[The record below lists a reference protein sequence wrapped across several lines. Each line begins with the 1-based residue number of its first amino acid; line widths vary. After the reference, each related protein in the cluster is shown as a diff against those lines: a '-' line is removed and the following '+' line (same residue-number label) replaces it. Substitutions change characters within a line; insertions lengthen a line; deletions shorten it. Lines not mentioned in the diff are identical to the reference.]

1 LTRSGIFVYRD
12 AQGKTIRELR
22 PPEEVMHPDSL
33 ASFGLMPVT
42 NDHPSELLTADNAKE
57 YQVGT
62 VSESVVAEGDKVR
75 AALMITDAQ
84 AIEALDAGK
93 SELSC
98 GYTADVVQESGV
110 WQGQPYDAKQIN
122 IRGNHVALVDAG
134 RAGPACSVRMDAAGA
149 AQEIPM
155 DEIKVEL
162 GGAQYSVPADLA
174 AEMVKML
181 EAKGL
186 KPMMGDAKPDA
197 SAEIAAVKAD
207 ARRKLDQLQA
217 RVDALQS
224 VDASKAMREAITQEI
239 RKELAVDEM
248 AKRFDVDISD
258 AKSFADKQRKLATK
272 LAPSI
277 KLDGKSDDY
286 VASLI
291 DFSVMARE
299 EQTAASPRAGFRADA
314 QDNDDPAAVARA
326 KMIAH
331 LDGKKEA

>member
-1 LTRSGIFVYRD
+1 M
-12 AQGKTIRELR
+12 E
-22 PPEEVMHPDSL
+22 
-33 ASFGLMPVT
+33 
-42 NDHPSELLTADNAKE
+42 
-57 YQVGT
+57 
-62 VSESVVAEGDKVR
+62 
-75 AALMITDAQ
+75 
-84 AIEALDAGK
+84 
-93 SELSC
+93 
-98 GYTADVVQESGV
+98 
-110 WQGQPYDAKQIN
+110 
-122 IRGNHVALVDAG
+122 
-134 RAGPACSVRMDAAGA
+134 
-149 AQEIPM
+149 
-155 DEIKVEL
+155 EIKVEL

-224 VDASKAMREAITQEI
+224 VDASKAMREAITREI
-239 RKELAVDEM
+239 REELAVDEL
-248 AKRFDVDISD
+248 AKRFDADVSD
-258 AKSFADKQRKLATK
+258 AKSTDEKRRKVAAK
-272 LAPSI
+272 LVPSI
-277 KLDGKSDDY
+277 KLDGKSSEY
-286 VASLI
+286 VSALL
-291 DFSVMARE
+291 DVLVTTRE

>member
-1 LTRSGIFVYRD
+1 
-12 AQGKTIRELR
+12 
-22 PPEEVMHPDSL
+22 M
-33 ASFGLMPVT
+33 
-42 NDHPSELLTADNAKE
+42 N
-57 YQVGT
+57 
-62 VSESVVAEGDKVR
+62 
-75 AALMITDAQ
+75 
-84 AIEALDAGK
+84 
-93 SELSC
+93 
-98 GYTADVVQESGV
+98 
-110 WQGQPYDAKQIN
+110 
-122 IRGNHVALVDAG
+122 
-134 RAGPACSVRMDAAGA
+134 
-149 AQEIPM
+149 EIM
-155 DEIKVEL
+155 MEL
-162 GGAQYSVPADLA
+162 GGAQYSVPADMA
-174 AEMVKML
+174 AEFVKQL

-186 KPMMGDAKPDA
+186 KPVMGDAAKPPEA
-197 SAEIAAVKAD
+197 SAAQAEIAAVKAD
-207 ARRKLDQLQA
+207 AQRKLDQMQA

-258 AKSFADKQRKLATK
+258 AKSIADKQRKVAAK

-277 KLDGKSDDY
+277 KLDGKSDEY

-299 EQTAASPRAGFRADA
+299 EQTAAAPRAGFRADA

>member
-1 LTRSGIFVYRD
+1 
-12 AQGKTIRELR
+12 
-22 PPEEVMHPDSL
+22 
-33 ASFGLMPVT
+33 
-42 NDHPSELLTADNAKE
+42 
-57 YQVGT
+57 
-62 VSESVVAEGDKVR
+62 
-75 AALMITDAQ
+75 
-84 AIEALDAGK
+84 
-93 SELSC
+93 
-98 GYTADVVQESGV
+98 
-110 WQGQPYDAKQIN
+110 
-122 IRGNHVALVDAG
+122 
-134 RAGPACSVRMDAAGA
+134 
-149 AQEIPM
+149 M

-207 ARRKLDQLQA
+207 AQRKLDQMQA

-224 VDASKAMREAITQEI
+224 VDASKAMREAITREI
-239 RKELAVDEM
+239 REELAVDELG
-248 AKRFDVDISD
+248 KRFDADVSD
-258 AKSFADKQRKLATK
+258 AKSTDEKRRKVASK
-272 LAPSI
+272 LVPSI
-277 KLDGKSDDY
+277 KLDGKSPEY
-286 VASLI
+286 VSALL
-291 DFSVMARE
+291 DVLVTTRE

>member
-1 LTRSGIFVYRD
+1 
-12 AQGKTIRELR
+12 
-22 PPEEVMHPDSL
+22 
-33 ASFGLMPVT
+33 
-42 NDHPSELLTADNAKE
+42 
-57 YQVGT
+57 
-62 VSESVVAEGDKVR
+62 
-75 AALMITDAQ
+75 
-84 AIEALDAGK
+84 
-93 SELSC
+93 
-98 GYTADVVQESGV
+98 
-110 WQGQPYDAKQIN
+110 
-122 IRGNHVALVDAG
+122 
-134 RAGPACSVRMDAAGA
+134 MDAAGA
-149 AQEIPM
+149 AQEIQM
-155 DEIKVEL
+155 EEIKMEL

-207 ARRKLDQLQA
+207 AQRKLDQLQA

-299 EQTAASPRAGFRADA
+299 EQTAASPRAGFRADT
-314 QDNDDPAAVARA
+314 QDNQDPAEAAR
-326 KMIAH
+326 KEMMSRFEIAH
-331 LDGKKEA
+331 KGAK